1 MLRPVFKRCYYL
13 SLRAATGW
21 YLFEILPESANN
33 TTDLIDFLACAKRA
47 CSNTKNPKKKQ
58 VCITRKVVVIRTKR
72 MYEAQ
77 RHQKKIEA
85 KRRKRQLQ
93 LTKKQQLTKNFLAKK
108 KIKISH

>member
-1 MLRPVFKRCYYL
+1 MGIISRI
-13 SLRAATGW
+13 SLK
-21 YLFEILPESANN
+21 I
-33 TTDLIDFLACAKRA
+33 LACAKRA

-85 KRRKRQLQ
+85 KRRKRQL
-93 LTKKQQLTKNFLAKK
+93 LTKKFAAKK